1 MKPLNYSIG
10 LLIIC
15 ILVFA
20 GNMYINQP
28 ADFSLIEGLTNTKG
42 LDYLILWKIRIPRFI
57 LALLAGGALS
67 LAGYLMQH
75 LTNNSLAD
83 PYLLGTAGG
92 ASLGANLVITGLL
105 PLGVISSVGGLTVG
119 AFLVALLVTVLLMI
133 IAHDK
138 GKINVFKLLLGGVAL
153 TSLTGSLNALI
164 LFMVSDKNQLSEIIF
179 WSMGALSRASW
190 TSISVLSVTLCST
203 LILLFFLKKE
213 LSLILLGEEKAS
225 LLGMKVERFKW
236 GIVVLSTLITAVT
249 VSFTGPIGFIGL
261 FVPHFIRR
269 VFGVNGAFNS
279 IFVVLTGGVF
289 LATCDGFSKI
299 IYPPVGLPIGIITA
313 ILGIPFFIILVI
325 KSNYKF

>member
-1 MKPLNYSIG
+1 MKSINYIIS
-10 LLIIC
+10 LLIIAV
-15 ILVFA
+15 LVFI
-20 GNMYINQP
+20 GNMYVNQP
-28 ADFSLIEGLTNTKG
+28 NDFVLFTALSDTNS

-57 LALLAGGALS
+57 LALLAGGGLS

-92 ASLGANLVITGLL
+92 ASLGANLVITGLV
-105 PLGVISSVGGLTVG
+105 PLGIFSIGGITIG
-119 AFLVALLVTVLLMI
+119 AFLVALLVTVLLMV
-133 IAHDK
+133 IAHEN

-153 TSLTGSLNALI
+153 TSLTGSLNTLI
-164 LFMVSDKNQLSEIIF
+164 LFMVSDKDQLTEIIF
-179 WSMGALSRASW
+179 WSMGALSRATW
-190 TSISVLSVTLCST
+190 TSISILSVVLFST
-203 LILLFFLKKE
+203 LILLVFLKKE

-225 LLGMKVERFKW
+225 LLGMKVEQFKW
-236 GIVVLSTLITAVT
+236 GIVILSTLITAVT

-261 FVPHFIRR
+261 FIPHFIRH

-289 LATCDGFSKI
+289 LATCDGLSKV

-313 ILGIPFFIILVI
+313 ILGIPFFIFLVI

>member
-1 MKPLNYSIG
+1 
-10 LLIIC
+10 
-15 ILVFA
+15 
-20 GNMYINQP
+20 MYVNQSG
-28 ADFSLIEGLTNTKG
+28 DFSLLSSLTDTVS
-42 LDYLILWKIRIPRFI
+42 LDYLILWKIRIPRFV
-57 LALLAGGALS
+57 LALLAGGSLS

-105 PLGVISSVGGLTVG
+105 PLGVLSIAGITVG
-119 AFLVALLVTVLLMI
+119 AFLVALIVTVLLMLI
-133 IAHDK
+133 SHER
-138 GKINVFKLLLGGVAL
+138 GKINVFKMLLGGVAL
-153 TSLTGSLNALI
+153 TSLTGSLNALL

-179 WSMGALSRASW
+179 WSMGALSRANW
-190 TSISVLSVTLCST
+190 TAVLIIFVTLFTT
-203 LILLFFLKKE
+203 LISLFFFRKE
-213 LSLILLGEEKAS
+213 LSLILLGEEKAA

-236 GIVVLSTLITAVT
+236 SIVFVSTLLTAVT

-289 LATCDGFSKI
+289 LAACDGLSKV
-299 IYPPVGLPIGIITA
+299 IYPPVGLPIGVITA
-313 ILGIPFFIILVI
+313 ILGIPFFIFLVV
-325 KSNYKF
+325 KSNYRF